1 MEQIKEAAYL
11 SAPKSAVYRRIMN
24 IFFKEYEKM
33 KFYLYKEDIYNEIKK
48 ISEFDDYSMEDL
60 KTDLDALVEWN
71 NLSAIQDTKKVYTI
85 SEYKNREFRYSMSE
99 RAVILERA
107 AVMIDNLHLETG
119 NLSTNYILRIQDSLE
134 QIKRISEHEEN
145 VDKINELWKILQEDF
160 KKLNQNYQDYLRD
173 FYIQKPEFYGEIMEF
188 ISYKQKF
195 VSILKN
201 FVRELQTNSRRL
213 EKTIENIKE
222 KMENKILFL
231 IIKAEIENQEMNL
244 NKIFLTPEE
253 LKENVEENI
262 KGKWESLKNWFFS
275 SEERK
280 SECRQVLDITGE
292 IIRKILQ
299 DAFFLTQKQSWG
311 INKKEEYK
319 KILKMFS
326 ECEDIKEAH
335 KLSAHV
341 FGIQNIRHY
350 VTEISKGTESIE
362 ESIYDEKCGEYKLE
376 SHNRVYKP
384 KLEKSGFENRDDIKE
399 KFRLEYKEKLEENKK
414 MIKKYLSRGKLDISK
429 IEGEVSSDFRKFIL
443 NMISAA
449 NLSENKISTT
459 EYGQKYK
466 IVQLEERFVLK
477 CEDGN
482 LEMPKFI
489 FEFLGE

>member
-1 MEQIKEAAYL
+1 MEQIKEATYL
-11 SAPKSAVYRRIMN
+11 SAPKSVVYRRIMN

-48 ISEFDDYSMEDL
+48 FSDFEDYSIEDL

-107 AVMIDNLHLETG
+107 AIMIDNLHLETG

-145 VDKINELWKILQEDF
+145 VDKINELWKLLQEDF

-253 LKENVEENI
+253 LKESVEENI
-262 KGKWESLKNWFFS
+262 KGKWESLKNWFIS

-335 KLSAHV
+335 KLSARV

-414 MIKKYLSRGKLDISK
+414 MIKKYLSSGKLDISK

-449 NLSENKISTT
+449 NLSENKMSTT

-466 IVQLEERFVLK
+466 MVQLEERFVLK

>member
-33 KFYLYKEDIYNEIKK
+33 KFYLYKEDVYNEIKK

>member
-1 MEQIKEAAYL
+1 MEQIKEATYL
-11 SAPKSAVYRRIMN
+11 SAPKSVVYRRIMN

-48 ISEFDDYSMEDL
+48 FSNFDNYTIEDL

-107 AVMIDNLHLETG
+107 AIMIDNLHLETG

-145 VDKINELWKILQEDF
+145 VDKINELWKLLQEDF

-253 LKENVEENI
+253 LKESVEENI
-262 KGKWESLKNWFFS
+262 KGKWESLKNWFIS

-414 MIKKYLSRGKLDISK
+414 MIKKYLSSGKLDISK

-449 NLSENKISTT
+449 NLSENKMSTT

-466 IVQLEERFVLK
+466 MVQLEERFVLK

>member
-466 IVQLEERFVLK
+466 MVQLEERFVLK

>member
-145 VDKINELWKILQEDF
+145 IDKINELWKILQEDF

-262 KGKWESLKNWFFS
+262 KGKWESLKNWFVS

-466 IVQLEERFVLK
+466 MVQLEERFVLK

>member
-1 MEQIKEAAYL
+1 MEQIKEATYL
-11 SAPKSAVYRRIMN
+11 SAPKSVVYRRIMN

-48 ISEFDDYSMEDL
+48 FSDFEDYSIEDL

-85 SEYKNREFRYSMSE
+85 LEYKNRVFRYSMSE

-107 AVMIDNLHLETG
+107 AIMIDNLHLETG

-145 VDKINELWKILQEDF
+145 VDKINELWKLLQEDF

-253 LKENVEENI
+253 LKESVEENI
-262 KGKWESLKNWFFS
+262 KGKWESLKNWFIS

-414 MIKKYLSRGKLDISK
+414 MIKKYLSSGKLDISK

-449 NLSENKISTT
+449 NLSENKMSTT

-466 IVQLEERFVLK
+466 MVQLEERFVLK

>member
-262 KGKWESLKNWFFS
+262 KGKWESLKNWFVS

-319 KILKMFS
+319 KILKIFS

-466 IVQLEERFVLK
+466 MVQLEERFVLK

>member
-1 MEQIKEAAYL
+1 MEQIKEATYL
-11 SAPKSAVYRRIMN
+11 SAPKSVVYRRIMN

-48 ISEFDDYSMEDL
+48 FSNFDNYTIEDL

-107 AVMIDNLHLETG
+107 AIMIDNLHLETG

-145 VDKINELWKILQEDF
+145 VDKINELWKLLQEDF

-253 LKENVEENI
+253 LKESVEENI
-262 KGKWESLKNWFFS
+262 KGKWESLKNWFIS

-335 KLSAHV
+335 KLSARV

-414 MIKKYLSRGKLDISK
+414 MIKKYLSSGKLDISK

-449 NLSENKISTT
+449 NLSENKMSTT

-466 IVQLEERFVLK
+466 MVQLEERFVLK

>member
-33 KFYLYKEDIYNEIKK
+33 KFYLYKEDVYNEIKK

-262 KGKWESLKNWFFS
+262 KGKWESLKNWFVS

-466 IVQLEERFVLK
+466 MVQLEERFVLK

>member
-1 MEQIKEAAYL
+1 M
-11 SAPKSAVYRRIMN
+11 
-24 IFFKEYEKM
+24 
-33 KFYLYKEDIYNEIKK
+33 
-48 ISEFDDYSMEDL
+48 
-60 KTDLDALVEWN
+60 
-71 NLSAIQDTKKVYTI
+71 
-85 SEYKNREFRYSMSE
+85 
-99 RAVILERA
+99 
-107 AVMIDNLHLETG
+107 
-119 NLSTNYILRIQDSLE
+119 
-134 QIKRISEHEEN
+134 
-145 VDKINELWKILQEDF
+145 
-160 KKLNQNYQDYLRD
+160 
-173 FYIQKPEFYGEIMEF
+173 
-188 ISYKQKF
+188 
-195 VSILKN
+195 
-201 FVRELQTNSRRL
+201 VREPV
-213 EKTIENIKE
+213 
-222 KMENKILFL
+222 
-231 IIKAEIENQEMNL
+231 A
-244 NKIFLTPEE
+244 PEE
-253 LKENVEENI
+253 LKESVEENI
-262 KGKWESLKNWFFS
+262 KGKWESLKNWFIS

-414 MIKKYLSRGKLDISK
+414 MIKKYLSSGKLDISK

-449 NLSENKISTT
+449 NLSENKMSTT

-466 IVQLEERFVLK
+466 MVQLEERFVLK

>member
-1 MEQIKEAAYL
+1 MEQIKEATYL
-11 SAPKSAVYRRIMN
+11 SAPKSVVYRRIMN

-48 ISEFDDYSMEDL
+48 FSNFDNYTIEDL

-107 AVMIDNLHLETG
+107 AIMIDNLHLETG

-145 VDKINELWKILQEDF
+145 VDKINELWKLLQEDF

-253 LKENVEENI
+253 LKESVEENI
-262 KGKWESLKNWFFS
+262 KGKWESLKNWFIS

-299 DAFFLTQKQSWG
+299 DAFFRTQKQSWG

-335 KLSAHV
+335 KLSARV

-414 MIKKYLSRGKLDISK
+414 MIKKYLSSGKLDISK

-449 NLSENKISTT
+449 NLSENKMSTT

-466 IVQLEERFVLK
+466 MVQLEERFVLK

>member
-262 KGKWESLKNWFFS
+262 KGKWESLKNWFVS

-466 IVQLEERFVLK
+466 MVQLEERFVLK

>member
-262 KGKWESLKNWFFS
+262 KGKWESLKNWFVS

-362 ESIYDEKCGEYKLE
+362 ESLYDEKCGEYKLE

>member
-262 KGKWESLKNWFFS
+262 KGKWESLKNWFVS

>member
-1 MEQIKEAAYL
+1 MEQIKEATYL
-11 SAPKSAVYRRIMN
+11 SAPKSVVYRRIMN

-48 ISEFDDYSMEDL
+48 FSDFEDYSIEDL

-107 AVMIDNLHLETG
+107 AIMIDNLHLETG

-145 VDKINELWKILQEDF
+145 VDKINELWKLLQEDF

-253 LKENVEENI
+253 LKESVEENI
-262 KGKWESLKNWFFS
+262 KGKWESLKNWFIS

-414 MIKKYLSRGKLDISK
+414 MIKKYLSSGKLDISK

-449 NLSENKISTT
+449 NLSENKMSTT

-466 IVQLEERFVLK
+466 MVQLEERFVLK

>member
-222 KMENKILFL
+222 KMEKKILFL

-262 KGKWESLKNWFFS
+262 KGKWESLKNWFVS

-466 IVQLEERFVLK
+466 MVQLEERFVLK

>member
-319 KILKMFS
+319 KILKIFS

-362 ESIYDEKCGEYKLE
+362 ESLYDEKCGEYKLE

-466 IVQLEERFVLK
+466 MVQLEERFVLK

>member
-262 KGKWESLKNWFFS
+262 KGKWESLKNWFVS

-280 SECRQVLDITGE
+280 SECRQFLDITGE

-466 IVQLEERFVLK
+466 MVQLEERFVLK

>member
-362 ESIYDEKCGEYKLE
+362 ESLYDEKCGEYKLE

>member
-145 VDKINELWKILQEDF
+145 IDKINELWKILQEDF

-466 IVQLEERFVLK
+466 MVQLEERFVLK

>member
-1 MEQIKEAAYL
+1 MEQIKEATYL
-11 SAPKSAVYRRIMN
+11 SAPKSVVYRRIMN

-48 ISEFDDYSMEDL
+48 ISDFEDYSIEDL

-107 AVMIDNLHLETG
+107 AIMIDNLHLETG

-145 VDKINELWKILQEDF
+145 VDKINELWKLLQEDF

-253 LKENVEENI
+253 LKESVEENI
-262 KGKWESLKNWFFS
+262 KGKWESLKNWFIS

-414 MIKKYLSRGKLDISK
+414 MIKKYLSSGKLDISK

-449 NLSENKISTT
+449 NLSENKMSTT

-466 IVQLEERFVLK
+466 MVQLEERFVLK

>member
-362 ESIYDEKCGEYKLE
+362 ESLYDEKCGEYKLE

-489 FEFLGE
+489 FEFFGE